1 MAPFTGAAAACRLL
15 VELQGFFANAA
26 GDTTGEDRAVAIPTE
41 AGI

>member
-1 MAPFTGAAAACRLL
+1 MAPLTGAPAVCRLL

-26 GDTTGEDRAVAIPTE
+26 GDTTGEDRAVAMLTE